1 MNWLLIIIG
10 LILVGYTIHG
20 YQKGML
26 RILFSL
32 FSLLLTIIFVAW
44 VTPYI
49 GKFLKENTKVYQ
61 TIEEKCEQSVRTK
74 MQEKITS
81 EGEEQKGLLENYG
94 IVLPKHIEETLLG
107 KAQTESDNVLETS
120 GIYEEMAKK
129 ITDFIISGIAFFIAL
144 IICVILMHVLE
155 GVIDIVSKI
164 PILKGV
170 NKVLGIIAGLLQ
182 GLIMVW
188 LFFYLIT
195 IFQSTNWGQNILSMI
210 QSSSFLSSL
219 YENNIILYLITLFL

>member
-1 MNWLLIIIG
+1 MNWLLIIIV
-10 LILVGYTIHG
+10 LVLAAYTIHG

-44 VTPYI
+44 ATPYI
-49 GKFLKENTKVYQ
+49 GEFLKENTKVYQ

-74 MQEKITS
+74 MQAKITEES
-81 EGEEQKGLLENYG
+81 EQQKGILENYG
-94 IVLPKHIEETLLG
+94 IVLPKSIEETLLG
-107 KAQTESDNVLETS
+107 KAQSESDNVLETN

-129 ITDFIISGIAFFIAL
+129 ITDFIINGIAFFLAL
-144 IICVILMHVLE
+144 IICVILMHFLE

-170 NKVLGIIAGLLQ
+170 NKILGIIAGLLQ

-188 LFFYLIT
+188 LFFYLVT
-195 IFQSTNWGQNILSMI
+195 IFQNVSWGQKVLSMI
-210 QSSSFLSSL
+210 QSSNFLSNL